1 MGEYIRLTEYKN
13 AKEKEEQFLKAIKEQ
28 SQETG
33 QQIRYTANQ
42 KDFEKIPG
50 SPIAYW
56 VSDRVKEIYKKG
68 IVFYKKTI
76 SDGQNKTGKNEKFLR
91 FIWEVSSKQIIQG
104 EKYDYIFYAK
114 GGEFRRWYGN
124 IEHLINWT
132 DEARLHYRKDKI
144 ARLIPEYLWLR
155 KGISWSLIS
164 SGENVGFRILLEN
177 STFDVAG
184 SSIFFEEVELE
195 KSFKYYLSFLNT
207 KIVSFLLKISNPT
220 VSLQVNDIRSLPIIF
235 PKDPT
240 TKTTIDTLTQQCIDI
255 AKAEWD
261 SRETSWD
268 FNHSPLVPLSLIKR
282 GESVDIGENIK
293 ISSIYDNLTKEM
305 TTNFIKMHQNEEEL
319 NRLFIEIYGL
329 QDEMTPDVDADDIT
343 LYKKE
348 ISDKTGLLN
357 AVKNDAGAHC
367 MCPNA
372 PPINPNEIK
381 LKEGHMQCAP
391 TETPTETPT
400 NHPTEI
406 APTQYFNKTE
416 IIKQFI
422 SYAVGV
428 IMGRY
433 SLDKPGLI
441 MANSDDKLIIENAG
455 AHCMCPNNEI
465 ISNDSVGVPLVGTQI
480 NDTKI
485 VKEGH
490 MQCAPTE
497 TPTIKITD
505 HNGNIRHEIP
515 NASFIPDADGIIPI
529 LDEDYFDDDITNRFI
544 ELVKITYGEATLDEN
559 LLFIAEA
566 LDKKKME
573 TSKECIRRYFLNE
586 FMKDHMQRYN
596 KRPIYW
602 LFQSNKKGKAFN
614 ALVYLHRYEENTVG
628 RIRQDYMLKYQS
640 KLEAEL
646 KTIAKDIEV
655 ANGADRKILEK
666 EEKNISE
673 KINEI
678 RKYDEKIKYYTE
690 HKIKLDLDDGVK
702 VNYGK
707 LYDVLYEEAGL
718 KP

>member
-56 VSDRVKEIYKKG
+56 VSDRVKEIFETSQKFREISEIKQGMSTADNDKYLRYWHEIARNNLGFGMSNADEARQSLKKW
-68 IVFYKKTI
+68 FPY
-76 SDGQNKTGKNEKFLR
+76 N
-91 FIWEVSSKQIIQG
+91 
-104 EKYDYIFYAK
+104 K
-114 GGEFRRWYGN
+114 GGEFCKWYGN
-124 IEHLINWT
+124 DDYVVNW
-132 DEARLHYRKDKI
+132 ENNGKELKDYEKSVI
-144 ARLIPEYLWLR
+144 RNEQYFFR
-155 KGISWSLIS
+155 SGITWSAIS
-164 SGENVGFRILLEN
+164 SSNFGVRIKNNGSILGGGSNTIFAKNKEELYLLGFLTTKI
-177 STFDVAG
+177 TFDV
-184 SSIFFEEVELE
+184 
-195 KSFKYYLSFLNT
+195 LN
-207 KIVSFLLKISNPT
+207 IINPT
-220 VSLQVNDIRSLPIIF
+220 LNFSGGVIENLPIIF
-235 PKDPT
+235 PKEET

-319 NRLFIEIYGL
+319 NRLFIEIYEL

-348 ISDKTGLLN
+348 IADKTGLLN

-391 TETPTETPT
+391 TETPTEIT
-400 NHPTEI
+400 
-406 APTQYFNKTE
+406 PTQYFNKTE

-515 NASFIPDADGIIPI
+515 NASFIPDSDGIIPI
-529 LDEDYFDDDITNRFI
+529 LDKDYFDDDITNRFI
-544 ELVKITYGEATLDEN
+544 ELVKIIYGEATLEEN

-566 LDKKKME
+566 LDKKKTE

-655 ANGADRKILEK
+655 ANGADRKTLEK